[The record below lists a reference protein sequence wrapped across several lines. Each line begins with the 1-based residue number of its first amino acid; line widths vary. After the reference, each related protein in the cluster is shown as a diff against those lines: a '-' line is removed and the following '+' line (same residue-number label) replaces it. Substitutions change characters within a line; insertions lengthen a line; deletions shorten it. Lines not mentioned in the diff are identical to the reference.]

1 MDIKTQ
7 KQRGAS
13 GLCKISCAPFSCHPN
28 ALGPLATSPP
38 CVFFASRMSHSPS
51 QPARVLGIDPSL
63 RATGWAVVAREFP
76 PGARQPSLRA
86 LGYGTIR
93 VPAAVPLPAA
103 LARIHET
110 LRSAIAAHQP
120 GICALESA
128 IFVQSRQTAIT
139 LGAVRGVVLLA
150 AAQAGLPV
158 VDIAPRRAKQALTG
172 RGGAA
177 KSQVAFMTRALLG
190 LDHTPDPDAADAL
203 AMAIACLNQNPALS
217 HPPLTTS

>member
-1 MDIKTQ
+1 M
-7 KQRGAS
+7 RF
-13 GLCKISCAPFSCHPN
+13 LCPEMSCCH
-28 ALGPLATSPP
+28 SK
-38 CVFFASRMSHSPS
+38 
-51 QPARVLGIDPSL
+51 PARVLGIDPSL
-63 RATGWAVVAREFP
+63 RSTGWAVVAREFP

-86 LGYGTIR
+86 LGYGAIR

-110 LRSAIAAHQP
+110 LRNAIAAHQP
-120 GICALESA
+120 GVCALESA

-172 RGGAA
+172 RGAAA

-190 LDHTPDPDAADAL
+190 LDHTPDHDAADAL
-203 AMAIACLNQNPALS
+203 AMAIACLNQ
-217 HPPLTTS
+217 HPSLPPSPLPTS